1 MPKKH
6 KKVQKSVFTGLGAN
20 AETQM
25 RNADPAQ
32 SSILTGN
39 AEDGSNIIN
48 EDIPP
53 TAAPSSS
60 LLLFT
65 DSDSSFF
72 TDKRM
77 K

>member
-1 MPKKH
+1 
-6 KKVQKSVFTGLGAN
+6 
-20 AETQM
+20 M

-32 SSILTGN
+32 SSILTGK

-53 TAAPSSS
+53 TDAPSSS